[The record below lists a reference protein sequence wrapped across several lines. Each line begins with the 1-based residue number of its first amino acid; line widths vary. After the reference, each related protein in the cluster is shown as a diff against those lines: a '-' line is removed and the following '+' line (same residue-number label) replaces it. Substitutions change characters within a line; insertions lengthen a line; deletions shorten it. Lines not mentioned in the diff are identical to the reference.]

1 MTRMTTKQK
10 RPLTEASDELARE
23 MNVRLKCY
31 DRWVA
36 EGKMTQTEAQER
48 FDRLATAACY
58 LKRQLEKMTVEEQK
72 KPLDDDIP
80 F

>member
-1 MTRMTTKQK
+1 MTTKTR
-10 RPLTEASDELARE
+10 RPLTEASDEIARE

-48 FDRLATAACY
+48 FDRMATAGCF
-58 LKRQLEKMTVEEQK
+58 LKKAIAGMTPADAQ
-72 KPLDDDIP
+72 KPLDDEIP